1 MCGGQTATGEEEVSE
16 VKHEPR
22 GPLHA
27 VCREPTGVKRPHSG
41 SFQARGPGGG
51 TRRRPF
57 SSIDSSLE
65 EETHKVATKEHS
77 RRTGEA
83 MPSWDQSVPNA
94 QDQATESARK
104 ARSDE
109 LINNRTL
116 RCLQIQGS
124 PKVSWGFTKS
134 SHNVMPRKGSR

>member
-41 SFQARGPGGG
+41 SFQAQGPGGG

-77 RRTGEA
+77 RRTGG
-83 MPSWDQSVPNA
+83 
-94 QDQATESARK
+94 
-104 ARSDE
+104 SDAF
-109 LINNRTL
+109 LGPKCPKRT
-116 RCLQIQGS
+116 RPGHGKCQ
-124 PKVSWGFTKS
+124 
-134 SHNVMPRKGSR
+134 KGPQ